1 MENKTVYHDM
11 GYLMAESLGLI
22 SEYNSRS
29 ELRQQLR
36 GRGIVSFD
44 ADGEGPAR
52 DISPGEKP
60 TPEPTPKPKPKPPTK
75 KKVIR
80 KKKKKA
86 SKPPTDRQIA
96 QLHRG
101 PNASPYGG

>member
-1 MENKTVYHDM
+1 M

-22 SEYNSRS
+22 SEYNSQS
-29 ELRQQLR
+29 ELRQQLG
-36 GRGIVSFD
+36 GRGIATFN
-44 ADGEGPAR
+44 AEGEGPAR

-60 TPEPTPKPKPKPPTK
+60 RSTPRTAPTPKPKAK
-75 KKVIR
+75 KKIIR
-80 KKKKKA
+80 KKKKPSA
-86 SKPPTDRQIA
+86 TSKPPTDKQIA

>member
-36 GRGIVSFD
+36 GRGIASFD